1 MRSIPLQAVPSQRMT
16 VLLADQNCQINVY
29 QKSTG
34 LYLDLYLNHDPVST
48 TVLCLDRV
56 RLIRQKYKG
65 FAGDLCFI
73 DTWGRENP
81 TYTGLGKRFLLVYL
95 AHEEVVS

>member
-1 MRSIPLQAVPSQRMT
+1 MRVIPLQAVPSQRMT

-34 LYLDLYLNHDPVST
+34 LYLDLYINNEPVST

-56 RLIRQKYKG
+56 RLIRQQYKG
-65 FAGDLCFI
+65 FIGDLCFI

-81 TYTGLGKRFLLVYL
+81 TYTGLGERFLLVYL
-95 AHEEVVS
+95 EQEEVVS